1 MEGGRRAMKFAVI
14 SDTHFG
20 DPASVLVTRNASG
33 QYLPGSRY
41 GKFLQAAGTGN
52 DYLVLLGDILD
63 FSVASY
69 EDAIAAARVFF
80 LQIQRDGVAREM
92 IYLPGNHDFDMWH
105 TVEYETNIINRLKD
119 HKPPRPFR
127 LSVPGVL
134 DLRPQTPPSD
144 QFRLFGVSRQEESD
158 RSSKYAGLFL
168 DDITAPEGPNTAF
181 NFVYPN
187 LYVVLPN
194 GSSVLLTH
202 GQYLEPYWSLA
213 GEWLIRVAGG
223 DLKVATPPAL
233 RELVALNFPSSQ
245 LACSGVGQAGPLTSV
260 VRAVEHEVKD
270 HNVSR
275 VRRYLERFRD
285 EIEARLD
292 LGVVKRW
299 LVDKVFAWVE
309 KQALASLAGMDDARY
324 SDEFVHDPAV
334 RKRFLEYFAASL
346 LEIVELNMAGYR
358 IPPPETFVFGHTHQP
373 LPLNDPNAPRI
384 SPTAG
389 NDTFKVTLLNTG
401 GWLVK
406 QGANGPIFCG
416 AAVFKYDPT
425 TGWSS
430 VSVT

>member
-1 MEGGRRAMKFAVI
+1 MKFAVI

-33 QYLPGSRY
+33 RYLPGSRY
-41 GKFLQAAGTGN
+41 AKFLEAVGTGN

-69 EDAIAAARVFF
+69 EDAIAVARVFF
-80 LQIQRDGVAREM
+80 LQIQRDGIAREM
-92 IYLPGNHDFDMWH
+92 IYVPGNHDFDMWH

-119 HKPPRPFR
+119 HKPPRSFR

-134 DLRPQTPPSD
+134 DLRPQARPSD
-144 QFRLFGVSRQEESD
+144 QFRLFGVSLQEEPN

-168 DDITAPEGPNTAF
+168 DDITRPDGVETPF

-187 LYVVLPN
+187 LYVVLPD
-194 GSSVLLTH
+194 GSSVLFTH

-213 GEWLIRVAGG
+213 GEWLVKIAGR

-245 LACSGVGQAGPLTSV
+245 LACSGAGQAGPLTDV
-260 VRAVEHEVKD
+260 VRAVEHEVKE

-275 VRRYLERFRD
+275 VRRYIGRFRD
-285 EIEARLD
+285 EVEARLD
-292 LGVVKRW
+292 LGALKRW
-299 LVDKVFAWVE
+299 LVDKAFAWVE
-309 KQALASLAGMDDARY
+309 KQALGSLASMDDARY
-324 SDEFVHDPAV
+324 SEEFVHDPAV
-334 RKRFLEYFAASL
+334 RTRFLEYFAASVQ
-346 LEIVELNMAGYR
+346 EIVELNMAGYQ
-358 IPPPETFVFGHTHQP
+358 IPPPQTFVFGHTHQP
-373 LPLNDPNAPRI
+373 IPLSDPNAPRI

-401 GWLVK
+401 GWLEK
-406 QGANGPIFCG
+406 EGPGGPIFCG
-416 AAVFKYDPT
+416 ASVFRYDPAA
-425 TGWSS
+425 GFSS
-430 VSVT
+430 VSIA